1 MANFSIT
8 DLINAR
14 GGKSFSEPAY
24 ADSVD
29 YPDSLSIGDT
39 LFPMLYIYY
48 FGKESRRSR
57 VGNTYLFENG
67 LTEYLEARTSIRI
80 GSGPATDPATQAEKF
95 RVMVKKFCLM
105 FEAAYEQNSQWVWML
120 ANAASAAM
128 KKYTS
133 RLSFDP
139 NRPLPGNAYYRQN
152 DPSGGRAKF
161 SPLPNINSSA
171 GADIDQSMESLRI
184 LYENKLIPFDYNLG
198 IRPINVFTGG
208 LAEEKEDVVQM
219 QTSARYL
226 GLPSQGVFTVNQTTK
241 GAMMYHTFSGIDIT
255 ALASLN
261 TVVSRLD
268 HIVSLSWS
276 IHKGTSTNRTLGKSS
291 PIGRVGGGRTIAGTM
306 IFTVS
311 DYHPMRDLIPDNFKG
326 RKSQILND
334 PDVWKPL
341 VMADEIPPFDVV
353 LTLTNEYG
361 YGAITTLYGVQVVDE
376 GGVFG
381 MDNLIT
387 ELAIQYTAAAM
398 DPIMEVKIDDNGFI
412 DPFGIM
418 QGGYSQ
424 MWRKREMIAAGVGY
438 SDLEQAYEAQY
449 DAVFD
454 SLERMRKRIIAGR
467 RGSPLPHRL

>member
-1 MANFSIT
+1 MAIFSI
-8 DLINAR
+8 DELVSKR
-14 GGKSFSEPAY
+14 GGRSFSDPAY
-24 ADSVD
+24 ADVVD

-48 FGKESRRSR
+48 FGKESRKSK
-57 VGNTYLFENG
+57 VGNQYLFEDG
-67 LTEYLEARTSIRI
+67 LRQYIEARAGMR
-80 GSGPATDPATQAEKF
+80 ATHTAQGDVAAQLEKF

-120 ANAASAAM
+120 ANAAAAAM

-139 NRPLPGNAYYRQN
+139 NRPLPGNTYYRQN
-152 DPSGGRAKF
+152 DPSTGRAKF
-161 SPLPNINSSA
+161 SPLPSINSSA

-198 IRPINVFTGG
+198 IRPINVYTGA
-208 LAEEKEDVVQM
+208 LAEEKEDAVQM
-219 QTSARYL
+219 QTAARYL

-241 GAMMYHTFSGIDIT
+241 GAMMYHTFSGIDIV

-268 HIVSLSWS
+268 HMVSLSWS

-291 PIGRVGGGRTIAGTM
+291 PMGRVGGGRTIAGTM
-306 IFTVS
+306 IFAVS

-341 VMADEIPPFDVV
+341 VMADEIPPFDIV

-398 DPIMEVKIDDNGFI
+398 DPIMEVKVDENGFI

-454 SLERMRKRIIAGR
+454 VLEQYRKRAIARAGKTR
-467 RGSPLPHRL
+467 